1 MLWKKYKKMSKTQN
15 KVSKTKNYKKL
26 IWIFW
31 LLFFTGFLAVGG
43 VFGIAALGYLGP
55 MPALEQLENPKTNL
69 ATQIISFD
77 GKVLGKFYF
86 KDNRTPIT
94 FDELPQNI
102 VKALIATED
111 ERYYDHA
118 GIDWRGT
125 LRAIFYLGKKGG
137 ASTITQQLARQL
149 FVGVRSQNKI
159 EALVQ
164 KIKEWVLSVQ
174 LERRYTKNEIIA
186 MYLNIYDFG
195 YNADGVRSAAKIF
208 FDTAPQSLKIEESAT
223 LVGMLKNSSLYNP
236 IRRPEMV
243 KIRRNVVFQQM
254 LRNKLI
260 TSEEKDSLS
269 ALPLGIDFSPESH
282 REGLATYFRAYLQE
296 FVKKWIRENPK
307 ADGSNYNIY
316 RDGLKIYTTI
326 DSRLQAL
333 GENAVSEHMK
343 NLQKEFFLQNTE
355 ELNPT
360 APFLDLREGEI
371 DTLLTRTA
379 YRSERWRK
387 GKVAGMDEE
396 SILES
401 FFKPVP
407 MQVFSWKGEIDT
419 IMTPMDSIRY
429 YKHFLR
435 AALMSMEPQTG
446 HVKAWVGGFNYK
458 HFQYD
463 QVKQGRRQ
471 IGSTF
476 KPFLYATAI
485 DQLKLSPCD
494 KLPDALYCID
504 AMKHGNIDPWCPK
517 NSGDRY
523 GRTRTLKNALANSV
537 NTISARI
544 MDKVGPRPVI
554 DLVKKTGITSY
565 IPKVPSIAL
574 GTPDISLFELVGAY
588 GTFANQG
595 IYIQPIVI
603 TRIEDKKGTALFEV
617 VPKTKDVISEEAA
630 YVTINFMQGVTEH
643 GSGARLRHAG
653 LEETNYVYEKVV
665 TGYPYIF
672 ENPIAGK
679 TGTTQNQSDGW
690 FMGIVPNL
698 VTGVWV
704 GGEDRSIHFEE
715 IAFGQGATMALPIW
729 ALYMKGAY
737 ENDSLGIS
745 KEDFLTPKIVS
756 IPLDCEEY
764 EIDADPN
771 LPDKIEADLDQLGF

>member
-1 MLWKKYKKMSKTQN
+1 MSK
-15 KVSKTKNYKKL
+15 SKKRKSKIRNYRKQIIAFWMIFL
-26 IWIFW
+26 IS
-31 LLFFTGFLAVGG
+31 LFSAVGIFLA
-43 VFGIAALGYLGP
+43 AAYGLMGP
-55 MPALEQLENPKTNL
+55 MPPLEQLENPKTNL
-69 ATQIISFD
+69 ATQILSSD
-77 GKVLGKFYF
+77 GEVLGKFYF
-86 KDNRTPIT
+86 NDNRTPIT
-94 FDELPQNI
+94 YNELPQNI
-102 VKALIATED
+102 IDALIATED
-111 ERYYDHA
+111 ERYRDHA

-125 LRAIFYLGKKGG
+125 LRAIYYLGRKGG

-149 FVGVRSQNKI
+149 FVGVRSRNKK
-159 EALVQ
+159 EAVVQ

-174 LERRYTKNEIIA
+174 LEQRYTKNEIIA

-208 FDTAPQSLKIEESAT
+208 FDTSPDALLLEQSAT

-236 IRRPEMV
+236 LRRPKMV
-243 KIRRNVVFQQM
+243 RERRNVVFQQM
-254 LRNKLI
+254 YRNKMI
-260 TSEEKDSLS
+260 SKVEKDSLS
-269 ALPLGIDFSPESH
+269 NIPLKIEYSPESH

-296 FVKKWIRENPK
+296 FMKKWIKENPK
-307 ADGSNYNIY
+307 SDGDFFNIY

-326 DSRLQAL
+326 DSRLQSIA
-333 GENAVSEHMK
+333 EESVSGHMK
-343 NLQKEFFLQNTE
+343 NLQKEFFLQNTLE
-355 ELNPT
+355 ANPT
-360 APFLDLREGEI
+360 APFLDLRLGEI
-371 DTLLTRTA
+371 DTLLEKSA

-387 GKVAGMDEE
+387 GKSAGMEKNE
-396 SILES
+396 LLAT
-401 FFKPVP
+401 FFKPSP

-435 AALMSMEPQTG
+435 AAMMAMEPQTG

-504 AMKHGNIDPWCPK
+504 QMKHGNIDPWCPK

-544 MDKVGPRPVI
+544 MDMVGPRPVV
-554 DLVKKTGITSY
+554 DLVKKTGITSF
-565 IPKVPSIAL
+565 IPNVPSIAL

-595 IYIQPIVI
+595 IFIKPIII
-603 TRIEDKKGTALFEV
+603 TRIEDKNGMALFEV
-617 VPKTKDVISEEAA
+617 VPETRDVISEEAA
-630 YVTINFMQGVTEH
+630 YVTINLMEGVTKH

-653 LEETNYVYEKVV
+653 LEKTNYIYENTV

-704 GGEDRSIHFEE
+704 GGEDRSVHFEE
-715 IAFGQGATMALPIW
+715 IGFGQGATMALPIW
-729 ALYMKGAY
+729 ALFMKAAY
-737 ENDSLGIS
+737 ENQELGIS
-745 KEDFLTPKIVS
+745 QEEFPIPEVLT
-756 IPLDCEEY
+756 IPLECEEY
-764 EIDADPN
+764 EFDNNPTSPISP
-771 LPDKIEADLDQLGF
+771 KADLDQLGF